1 MTTNDETMPPKDA
14 LLQHQAEINTE
25 QQRLETLQNAIVQ
38 QESTLAELQAAL
50 PDLAQLY
57 RQREE
62 MLADIAAGE
71 ADSAALVTLKDAI
84 SGAEAKKSEIEPAIA
99 TCQQT
104 ITGLQRKVVEQN
116 SVLADL
122 RKKSS
127 QFIRRYLLALVDSL
141 GADFLAKVEA
151 LLVPYKRLEGIG
163 ALLKEL
169 GHVPNLR
176 AHGSEMK
183 LPAYNAPVFDGKT
196 EFLNKGL
203 LYSGLPWKGVYK
215 AARQEADRI
224 RELDVDFAYPEEVSS
239 HQAPTE
245 QPQDENLHHSKQ
257 GDVRNKNVHDN
268 YWLPIR

>member
-1 MTTNDETMPPKDA
+1 MTTNNQTMPAQDA

-38 QESTLAELQAAL
+38 QESTLTGLQAAL

-62 MLADIAAGE
+62 LLADIAAGDG
-71 ADSAALVTLKDAI
+71 DSAALATLKDTI
-84 SGAEAKKSEIEPAIA
+84 SGAEAKKAEIEPAIA

-104 ITGLQRKVVEQN
+104 IAGLQRKVVEQN
-116 SVLADL
+116 SVLAGL
-122 RKKSS
+122 RDKSS
-127 QFIRRYLLALVDSL
+127 QFIRRYLLALVDSV

-169 GHVPNLR
+169 GHVPSLR
-176 AHGSEMK
+176 AHGGEMK

-196 EFLNKGL
+196 EFLNKGA
-203 LYSGLPWKGVYK
+203 LYSGLPWKGVFE
-215 AARQEADRI
+215 AARQEADKI
-224 RELDVDFAYPEEVSS
+224 RELGVDFAYGEE
-239 HQAPTE
+239 
-245 QPQDENLHHSKQ
+245 
-257 GDVRNKNVHDN
+257 
-268 YWLPIR
+268 